1 MSWYNICVKAV
12 STPMTHM
19 RTCSLFL
26 FTLALLSPN
35 WLLAQPRRNCGTMEH
50 YNNMVKKD
58 PIFQQRLLQIE
69 SFTKMR
75 AKSGRPLNQII
86 RIPVVVHIVYHTPT
100 ENISTAQVQ
109 SQIDVLNKDFR
120 RKNNDA
126 SNTDPRF
133 QELTSDTR
141 IEFVL
146 ANVDPYGNPTTGIT
160 RTPTAKMNFAAF
172 SDEVKR
178 RELGGT
184 NPWPSTDYLNI
195 WVCNL
200 DMGVLGF
207 AQFPG
212 GRKDTDGVVIGYKY
226 FGTMGTVVAPFNL
239 GRTTTHEIG
248 HWLNLRHI
256 WGDGP
261 CGNDGVADTPPAEG
275 PHHGC
280 LSSAESCGSPD
291 MVQNFMDYTD
301 DACMNFFT
309 RGQRDR
315 MRSLFVLGG
324 ARYSL
329 LSSRGIQQP
338 EVLAC
343 APPYALHAS
352 ELSSSSALLS
362 WQAMNNADR
371 YEVRMRRLPGGEW
384 KSRTYHTNQA
394 KVVRLYPC
402 TDYEFSVLALCNG
415 EKSNSAG
422 PQSFST
428 LGCGND
434 LPVNLVAEAVSPRQA
449 VVSWEPVSGAKTYEV
464 QFIPKGTRRKRSL
477 IAQRT
482 RTLLDKLDPGSF
494 YYVRVRAK
502 TQQGYSPFSEVGSF
516 RTPRHGGAGIPTAK
530 TRN

>member
-1 MSWYNICVKAV
+1 M
-12 STPMTHM
+12 
-19 RTCSLFL
+19 
-26 FTLALLSPN
+26 
-35 WLLAQPRRNCGTMEH
+35 AQPRRNCGTMEH

-58 PIFQQRLLQIE
+58 PNYLRKLRQIE
-69 SFTKMR
+69 TFTEMG
-75 AKSGRPLNQII
+75 AKSGRPRNEII
-86 RIPVVVHIVYHTPT
+86 RIPVVVHVVYHTPT
-100 ENISTAQVQ
+100 ENISTSQVRT
-109 SQIDVLNKDFR
+109 QIDVLNRDFR
-120 RKNNDA
+120 RRNGDA
-126 SNTDPRF
+126 SNTDSRF
-133 QELTSDTR
+133 KSFAADSR

-160 RTPTAKMNFAAF
+160 RTPTAKVNFAAF

-184 NPWPSTDYLNI
+184 NPWPSSDYLNI

-212 GRKDTDGVVIGYKY
+212 GRKETDGVVIGYKY
-226 FGTMGTVVAPFNL
+226 FGTEGTVVAPFNL
-239 GRTTTHEIG
+239 GRTTTHEVG

-261 CGNDGVADTPPAEG
+261 CGNDGVLDTPPSEG

-280 LSSAESCGSPD
+280 VSSAESCGSPD

-309 RGQRDR
+309 KGQRDR

-329 LSSRGIQQP
+329 LSSSGIQRP
-338 EVLAC
+338 EMLAC
-343 APPYALHAS
+343 APPYALNAS
-352 ELSSSSALLS
+352 EVTSSSALLT

-371 YEVRMRRLPGGEW
+371 YEVRMRRLPGGDW
-384 KSRTYHTNQA
+384 KSRAYAKNSA

-402 TDYEFSVLALCNG
+402 TDYEFSVQAICNG
-415 EKSNSAG
+415 EKSDIPPSNSFTT
-422 PQSFST
+422 S
-428 LGCGND
+428 GCGND
-434 LPVNLVAEAVSPRQA
+434 LPLNLVAEAVSPRQA
-449 VVSWEPVSGAKTYEV
+449 VVSWEPVNRAESYEV
-464 QFIPKGTRRKRSL
+464 QFIPRKTRRKRTL

-482 RTLLDKLDPGSF
+482 RTLLDKLDPGSL

-502 TQQGYSPFSEVGSF
+502 TPQGYSTFSEVGSF
-516 RTPRHGGAGIPTAK
+516 RTPSYEGGGIPTAK